1 MIEILNNGKE
11 LSIERRSF
19 NRLVVKPLK
28 KCTDHLIKRFSKVSK
43 NGPSLQR
50 VGAVGWR
57 GGGAQKP
64 SLSLII
70 KSEQSGNR

>member
-19 NRLVVKPLK
+19 NGLVVKPLK

-50 VGAVGWR
+50 VGER
-57 GGGAQKP
+57 AQKP